1 MLKPSMDRTLEAS
14 DLGIRGKYNK
24 MTELFY
30 ITGSHG
36 LDTFVDGKQT
46 KVKKKCK

>member
-1 MLKPSMDRTLEAS
+1 MVKHVHMLKPSMDRTLEAS

-46 KVKKKCK
+46 